1 MRIGEPRFGGG
12 DKAIG
17 NKGSMLARKMANY
30 SGISRLVLPRERK
43 RILSEFIT
51 MRNVKRRGEGPPL
64 TDPIGSE
71 YLRNFQH
78 LGLIRL
84 QIGEGDR
91 AIRRTEVD
99 AETETFGHE
108 LWIFSCTLRLQLAR
122 SVSQGDVGSPTF
134 SAVVMQLTSVR
145 FRQAQL
151 SAAGR
156 GRSARGAE
164 GSPSRFSSRDGG
176 ASPRTLLAR

>member
-51 MRNVKRRGEGPPL
+51 MWDVKRRGEGPPL

-108 LWIFSCTLRLQLAR
+108 L
-122 SVSQGDVGSPTF
+122 
-134 SAVVMQLTSVR
+134 
-145 FRQAQL
+145 
-151 SAAGR
+151 
-156 GRSARGAE
+156 
-164 GSPSRFSSRDGG
+164 
-176 ASPRTLLAR
+176 

>member
-12 DKAIG
+12 DEAIG
-17 NKGSMLARKMANY
+17 NKGSMLARKMTNY
-30 SGISRLVLPRERK
+30 SGISRFVLPRERK
-43 RILSEFIT
+43 RIFSEFIT
-51 MRNVKRRGEGPPL
+51 MRDVKRRGEGPPL
-64 TDPIGSE
+64 TDSIGSE

-108 LWIFSCTLRLQLAR
+108 L
-122 SVSQGDVGSPTF
+122 
-134 SAVVMQLTSVR
+134 
-145 FRQAQL
+145 
-151 SAAGR
+151 
-156 GRSARGAE
+156 
-164 GSPSRFSSRDGG
+164 
-176 ASPRTLLAR
+176 